1 MLEQTAHRLIIL
13 GGVFVFVFVK
23 VKMFMDMFTEKVLGN
38 TAYFL
43 LEHA

>member
-13 GGVFVFVFVK
+13 GGVFVFVK